1 MTPVGKIVKILLAL
15 IASAAVVM
23 GVQGCKREPAP
34 APAQPPRIAAG
45 RAEAAPASSK
55 DRVVEIKVT
64 DNGFEPSPVPLKKG
78 EPVTLKVTRTT
89 DNTCATDFV
98 LDEHNIHQKLPLNQ
112 TVAIHFTPEKTGE
125 LTYGCAMQKMV
136 SGRFVVQ

>member
-23 GVQGCKREPAP
+23 GAQGCKREPAP
-34 APAQPPRIAAG
+34 TPAQPPRIAAG

-64 DNGFEPSPVPLKKG
+64 DNGFEPDPITLKRG
-78 EPVTLKVTRTT
+78 EPVLLKVTRTT

-98 LDEHNIHQKLPLNQ
+98 LDEHHINQKLPLNE
-112 TVAIHFTPEKTGE
+112 TVSIRFTPDKGGE
-125 LTYGCAMQKMV
+125 LKYGCAMGKMV
-136 SGRFVVQ
+136 GGRFVIE